1 MPVEAHEIYTQPGV
15 LEEGIVR
22 VVHATLR
29 DYIKYLDVL
38 WLDILHL
45 EEAVEKVKNAIK
57 RCQYYEEHEGIH
69 GW

>member
-1 MPVEAHEIYTQPGV
+1 
-15 LEEGIVR
+15 
-22 VVHATLR
+22 VHATLR